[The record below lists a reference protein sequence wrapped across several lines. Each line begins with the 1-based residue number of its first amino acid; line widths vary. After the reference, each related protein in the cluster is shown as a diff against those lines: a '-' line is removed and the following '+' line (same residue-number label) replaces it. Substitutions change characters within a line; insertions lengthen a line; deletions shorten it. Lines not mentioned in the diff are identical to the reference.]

1 MGGGKVGVH
10 SVTVCHRAFLRV
22 MDGIIRRQR
31 AKIRFFN
38 NILTL
43 MEKKKRF
50 FSCFSSERRK
60 KRLVFGGNTSETGT
74 RIGDPEQTGA
84 QWRYP
89 RAAGQGTSHGRRTG
103 AVWST
108 ETSPAER
115 NGQTAHLAEGVGGSG
130 RWFILPKEWKPR
142 ADGSCRRGGSP
153 TRRAGR
159 SRSRHRDGGCTRQK
173 GCGRDRCRGRCA
185 RRGSRR

>member
-1 MGGGKVGVH
+1 MLAIWSNLHCCTALKKQPRTQTIKSGEGRLGVH
-10 SVTVCHRAFLRV
+10 FVTVCHRAFLRV

-50 FSCFSSERRK
+50 FSCFSAERRK

-89 RAAGQGTSHGRRTG
+89 RAVGQGTSHGRRTG

-115 NGQTAHLAEGVGGSG
+115 NGQTFHLAERVEASG
-130 RWFILPKEWKPR
+130 RWIISPRRKSHSSGWKKPKP
-142 ADGSCRRGGSP
+142 P
-153 TRRAGR
+153 
-159 SRSRHRDGGCTRQK
+159 
-173 GCGRDRCRGRCA
+173 
-185 RRGSRR
+185 